1 MSLTKGRLFNILVV
15 EDFEQFHSYLEQMPR
30 GMKTILGRIVGIQ
43 NIENNMMIEGE
54 MRDSKANLQNKQ

>member
-15 EDFEQFHSYLEQMPR
+15 EDFEQFHSCLEQMPR
-30 GMKTILGRIVGIQ
+30 GMKTILDGIVGIQ

-54 MRDSKANLQNKQ
+54 MRDSEANLQNKQ